1 VEGKNKIRKL
11 QKVDGSWCDNPRE
24 LQDMAQQYFADLS
37 SVDREVSPDLILNL
51 IEPKV
56 TQDMNEVQC
65 RAFTEKEISD
75 AMFQMGHLK
84 VLGPDGF
91 PPRFYQKNWSVV
103 KQDVIAS
110 VEEFFVNGSLPNG
123 INDTSIVLI
132 PKGSEPADLKDFW
145 PISLCNMIYKL
156 ISKCMVNR
164 LRGLLNE
171 VISLKQ
177 SAFVHLGELLTTL
190 SLLLNVSMAFREVTG
205 EGVITVRTSWICL
218 RHI

>member
-1 VEGKNKIRKL
+1 
-11 QKVDGSWCDNPRE
+11 
-24 LQDMAQQYFADLS
+24 MAQQYFADLS

-91 PPRFYQKNWSVV
+91 PPRFYQKNWLVV

-123 INDTSIVLI
+123 INDTVGIDRRLFCRSTV
-132 PKGSEPADLKDFW
+132 GSFADQPSTLLPINRRRRTPAMNPGTERRRQCF
-145 PISLCNMIYKL
+145 C
-156 ISKCMVNR
+156 
-164 LRGLLNE
+164 
-171 VISLKQ
+171 
-177 SAFVHLGELLTTL
+177 AT
-190 SLLLNVSMAFREVTG
+190 
-205 EGVITVRTSWICL
+205 
-218 RHI
+218 

>member
-75 AMFQMGHLK
+75 AMF
-84 VLGPDGF
+84 
-91 PPRFYQKNWSVV
+91 
-103 KQDVIAS
+103 
-110 VEEFFVNGSLPNG
+110 
-123 INDTSIVLI
+123 
-132 PKGSEPADLKDFW
+132 
-145 PISLCNMIYKL
+145 
-156 ISKCMVNR
+156 
-164 LRGLLNE
+164 
-171 VISLKQ
+171 
-177 SAFVHLGELLTTL
+177 
-190 SLLLNVSMAFREVTG
+190 
-205 EGVITVRTSWICL
+205 
-218 RHI
+218 